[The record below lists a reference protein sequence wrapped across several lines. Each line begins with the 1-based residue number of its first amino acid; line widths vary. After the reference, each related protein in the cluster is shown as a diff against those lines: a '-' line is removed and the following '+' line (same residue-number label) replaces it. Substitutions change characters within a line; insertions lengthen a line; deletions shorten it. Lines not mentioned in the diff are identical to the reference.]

1 MASRRDMHEDD
12 GEHPSERSG
21 ERHRESHAGPSGPA
35 KGPRRRDPNA
45 GLPRDGKFA
54 GKPAGKS
61 AAARPTRLRGPLG
74 DEMQRTDRP
83 LQVAGEIRRAVQAE
97 IARGL
102 NDPRVQG
109 LVSVTDVELTPDL
122 AQARIKVSVLPE
134 QKASLTLSGLRAAAG
149 FLRRRV
155 MDETRIGRV
164 PTLVFEVDER
174 FKREAALDSAIRSTS
189 GAASAESTASAIPV
203 DEDEGDG
210 KERPEDKT
218 R

>member
-12 GEHPSERSG
+12 GG
-21 ERHRESHAGPSGPA
+21 DHRESHAGPSGPA

-54 GKPAGKS
+54 GKSAAKPAGKS
-61 AAARPTRLRGPLG
+61 AAARSTRLRGPLG
-74 DEMQRTDRP
+74 DETQRTDRP

-189 GAASAESTASAIPV
+189 GSASAESTASAIPV